1 MISQMRISLPYLVV
15 VCTTVAL
22 VTYLSAPSCLSA
34 NSLKGRDLSHEDG
47 VMLRLWLY
55 QPIAIPETIVVDDEA
70 VRQAIDIGC

>member
-1 MISQMRISLPYLVV
+1 MHQIDLDLISLFETWYEVV
-15 VCTTVAL
+15 VVIPGDIL
-22 VTYLSAPSCLSA
+22 
-34 NSLKGRDLSHEDG
+34 HEDG